1 MNTQVFF
8 QTSSSLRNLH
18 IFERITDLQTLNPLV
33 ILVYIFFKTFI
44 FFFHI
49 YYLFYIL
56 HLLYNPNNLKW
67 QPIKAN
73 KFSWFPNTL
82 PINPPDPLLQRPHE
96 GWGWRG
102 ENLMKS
108 CEPLKNYFFSLT
120 FIFQYIDF
128 IFYISLS
135 IYWK

>member
-1 MNTQVFF
+1 MQRPIYQKKNEYPSILPNIIKPEK
-8 QTSSSLRNLH
+8 SSHFWENYG
-18 IFERITDLQTLNPLV
+18 FTNVKPLGHFSV
-33 ILVYIFFKTFI
+33 HFFKTFI

-120 FIFQYIDF
+120 FIFQYIERE
-128 IFYISLS
+128 I
-135 IYWK
+135 